1 MKGKAV
7 EKKRYIFVA
16 LLKAFAALLIINSHY
31 DQIYPIEELATGGAI
46 GNAIFFAISGFCLY
60 PVSETFIQWIPNR
73 LAKLY
78 IPTLIMTMVALL
90 TYKKGEL
97 MLDTALSILIWPTF
111 YWFVGA
117 IIIFYILFYILKE
130 VKSDKAFLV
139 LGLILTLIY
148 VLYYVILPDKTTW
161 VIEAKGLNSL
171 EGYFKLIY
179 YFAAMMMGKWFRIHI
194 DKEYKKSSLYLAGMV
209 GAFISIYAVKL
220 LIIKIPEMMPLQ
232 FLNQISVL
240 IFVAYAF
247 MFSLSIE
254 SYLRNMENTKFYG
267 YIKYIS
273 NITLCLYLVQFVI
286 IEYTYRMLFP
296 INFVFASI
304 AIFASASVL
313 NFISNSIFI
322 GLKNLI
328 RKKQ

>member
-194 DKEYKKSSLYLAGMV
+194 DKEYKKSSLLT
-209 GAFISIYAVKL
+209 AFTTS
-220 LIIKIPEMMPLQ
+220 
-232 FLNQISVL
+232 FLNLTSEL
-240 IFVAYAF
+240 IHG
-247 MFSLSIE
+247 
-254 SYLRNMENTKFYG
+254 NG
-267 YIKYIS
+267 
-273 NITLCLYLVQFVI
+273 
-286 IEYTYRMLFP
+286 
-296 INFVFASI
+296 
-304 AIFASASVL
+304 
-313 NFISNSIFI
+313 
-322 GLKNLI
+322 
-328 RKKQ
+328 

>member
-1 MKGKAV
+1 M
-7 EKKRYIFVA
+7 A